1 MEENIGENISD
12 TGLDKE
18 FLNMIPKHVPK
29 RKKKKYIYIYIHS
42 INIKKTLA
50 LQMTKNKKIKTQT

>member
-29 RKKKKYIYIYIHS
+29 RKKYIYLYQYTKYS
-42 INIKKTLA
+42 INIKKNSCTA
-50 LQMTKNKKIKTQT
+50 NDKK